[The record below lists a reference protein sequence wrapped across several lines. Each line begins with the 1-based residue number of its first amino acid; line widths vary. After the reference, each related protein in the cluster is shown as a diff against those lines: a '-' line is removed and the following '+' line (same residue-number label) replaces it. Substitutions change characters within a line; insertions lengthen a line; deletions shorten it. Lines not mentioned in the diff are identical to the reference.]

1 MLGVIAKANFL
12 VLCVDKFSTP
22 ATQYELPLLLYN
34 AILSEYKVGKEE
46 EEGVEEQEEEEG
58 KEKEEEE
65 KRKEEEEK
73 EL

>member
-1 MLGVIAKANFL
+1 M
-12 VLCVDKFSTP
+12 LCVDKFSTP

-58 KEKEEEE
+58 KEKEEE
-65 KRKEEEEK
+65 
-73 EL
+73 L